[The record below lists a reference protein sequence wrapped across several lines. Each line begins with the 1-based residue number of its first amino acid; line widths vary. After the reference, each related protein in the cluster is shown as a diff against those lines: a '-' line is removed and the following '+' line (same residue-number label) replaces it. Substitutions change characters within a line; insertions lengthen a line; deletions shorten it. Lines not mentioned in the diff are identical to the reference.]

1 MDDKNLRGHI
11 SLLIAYIIFGLNTPI
26 AKEVLMHGEI
36 SALALTFYRFAGA
49 TLLFWLTSLFT
60 KKESVNLLDLGMLFL
75 ASMFG
80 ILVNQLAFIVGLS
93 LTSPIDASVITT
105 IAPILTMLLAAFF
118 LKEPI
123 TWKKAIGVFIGA
135 SGALLLILNSN
146 TAERGG
152 ASVAGNLLCIL
163 SGLSFALYLTA
174 FKKLILKFSPVTL
187 MKWMFLFSTLCC
199 FPFCWGDVSQ
209 VHYAELPMDLYL
221 QIIFVVALATY
232 VSYLLIPIGQKFL
245 RPTLVS
251 MYNYLQP
258 IVSSLLAVF
267 LGMDV
272 FGWVKACAALLVF
285 LGVYIVT
292 KSKSYAQMQA
302 EKHLHQKSV
311 DDSTA
316 V

>member
-1 MDDKNLRGHI
+1 MDDKNLKGHI

-26 AKEVLMHGEI
+26 AKEVLMHGEV
-36 SALALTFYRFAGA
+36 SADALTFYRMAGA
-49 TLLFWLTSLFT
+49 TVLFWITSLFT
-60 KKESVNLLDLGMLFL
+60 KKERVSLHDLFMLFV

-80 ILVNQLAFIVGLS
+80 ILINQMAFIIGLS
-93 LTSPIDASVITT
+93 RTSPIDASVITT

-146 TAERGG
+146 TTERGS
-152 ASVAGNLLCIL
+152 ASIAGNLLCLL
-163 SGLSFALYLTA
+163 SGFAFALYLTA
-174 FKKLILKFSPVTL
+174 FKKLILQFTSITL

-209 VHYAELPMDLYL
+209 INYTEMTMDMYL
-221 QIIFVVALATY
+221 KIIFVVVLATF

-245 RPTLVS
+245 RPTIVS
-251 MYNYLQP
+251 MYNYLHP
-258 IVSSLLAVF
+258 IVSSFLAVF
-267 LGMDV
+267 LGMDI
-272 FGWVKACAALLVF
+272 FGWAKSCAALLVF

-292 KSKSYAQMQA
+292 KSKSYAQMEA
-302 EKHLHQKSV
+302 EKRLHRHM
-311 DDSTA
+311 
-316 V
+316 